1 MLQTQRTFCD
11 YLDGVKA
18 ELNKASAL
26 GVFEEPKKNIQ
37 SAEVLKREIAEAEL
51 VVPVVGAFSAG
62 KSTLINS
69 FLGSE
74 HLPVNITPETA
85 LATELRYS
93 DRERVEA
100 IMENDEADRYA
111 IAEIGAL
118 KEKAA
123 QYQYVEVFLNSEQ
136 LKEIAPLVLV
146 DMPGFDSPLDLH
158 HRAIL
163 TYLARGSHYAVLISV
178 EEGTVTQSTHR
189 QLSEF
194 DEFDKPF
201 SVFLSKANLRSESE
215 VREIAQN
222 IEDRLQYDFDF
233 VGTVISVD
241 KDGGASLGKM
251 LKAID
256 PEKLFARLYRPGLE
270 AHFFDLD
277 GSLNTWISSLKK
289 DENENQEAIDELAT
303 ATRDLERKKDDMIQ
317 DIRSRYSTTRVDTIV
332 GRVGT
337 DLNNA
342 VEELTNIALSSGE
355 DAFQR
360 HLSEILRTSLVS
372 HVKTEMEG
380 LNRQIGEDLSSSV
393 KGIAHILSSYTT
405 DVNWLEKAMHHAP
418 QILST
423 GSTIIKGISSVS
435 SVVKG
440 GLNLSRVVAT
450 TLGITTS
457 LVMPLLGL
465 VIAFLPDIIAYFQ
478 KRKQEDQIRN
488 HLIGTVIPSIKSKLR
503 SELPKGFEEQ
513 VNALIDESAA
523 ALDSQIKAKQSEIA
537 EAERAKKDAL
547 QDIEQTIADLTSI
560 RENIRSLATP
570 VLFEQ

>member
-18 ELNKASAL
+18 ELTRASTL
-26 GVFEEPKKNIQ
+26 GVFEELGKNIQ

-111 IAEIGAL
+111 IAEISAV

-123 QYQYVEVFLNSEQ
+123 QYQYVKVFLNSEQ
-136 LKEIAPLVLV
+136 LKGIAPLVLV

-158 HRAIL
+158 QKAIL

-178 EEGTVTQSTHR
+178 EEGTVTQSAHR

-222 IEDRLQYDFDF
+222 IEDRLQDDFDF
-233 VGTVISVD
+233 VGSVIPVA
-241 KDGGASLGKM
+241 KDGGPSLGKM
-251 LKAID
+251 LDAID
-256 PEKLFARLYRPGLE
+256 PEKLFARLYRPSLE
-270 AHFFDLD
+270 ASFFDID

-289 DENENQEAIDELAT
+289 DEGENQAAIDELTT
-303 ATRDLERKKDDMIQ
+303 ALSDLDQKKNAMIQ
-317 DIRSRYSTTRVDTIV
+317 DIRSQYSTTRVNTIV
-332 GRVGT
+332 ERVGA

-342 VEELTNIALSSGE
+342 VEELTNIALSGGE
-355 DAFQR
+355 DAFQQR
-360 HLSEILRTSLVS
+360 MAEILRTSLGS

-393 KGIAHILSSYTT
+393 KGIDHILSSYTS
-405 DVNWLEKAMHHAP
+405 DENWLEKAVYHAP
-418 QILST
+418 RILST
-423 GSTIIKGISSVS
+423 GSAIIKGIGSAVT
-435 SVVKG
+435 G
-440 GLNLSRVVAT
+440 GRNLYRVVAT
-450 TLGITTS
+450 ALAVTTTF
-457 LVMPLLGL
+457 VMPLLEL
-465 VIAFLPDIIAYFQ
+465 VIIFLPDIIAYFQ

-488 HLIGTVIPSIKSKLR
+488 QLIGTVIPSIKSKLR

-513 VNALIDESAA
+513 VNALIDENAA
-523 ALDSQIKAKQSEIA
+523 ALDSQIKAKQNEIA